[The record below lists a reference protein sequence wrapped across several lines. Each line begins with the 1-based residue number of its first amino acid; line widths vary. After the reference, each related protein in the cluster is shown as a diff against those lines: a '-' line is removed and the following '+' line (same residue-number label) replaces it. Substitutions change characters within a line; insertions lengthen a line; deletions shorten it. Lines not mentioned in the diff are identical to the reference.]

1 MWVDGYHYSV
11 DDQNCGPSWLQISGW
26 NKKES
31 TSHAEHVIN
40 SSKPKL
46 RQVTDTFWWLSL
58 SLSFLLSRSRPC
70 SKTRWI
76 PWEWIHRNSY
86 LGLHSVLMTW
96 NPFLPS
102 RVLFKSCDSRRW
114 SISYSTKVTST
125 LTYLVLGSI
134 SGSQRCFKLRIALLE
149 YLIHE
154 WFLRSQFLYFRL
166 VEICGLT

>member
-1 MWVDGYHYSV
+1 MASNIWLKQKRIHVPCRTC
-11 DDQNCGPSWLQISGW
+11 DQLFETQ
-26 NKKES
+26 
-31 TSHAEHVIN
+31 A
-40 SSKPKL
+40 SSSYRHFL
-46 RQVTDTFWWLSL
+46 VTL